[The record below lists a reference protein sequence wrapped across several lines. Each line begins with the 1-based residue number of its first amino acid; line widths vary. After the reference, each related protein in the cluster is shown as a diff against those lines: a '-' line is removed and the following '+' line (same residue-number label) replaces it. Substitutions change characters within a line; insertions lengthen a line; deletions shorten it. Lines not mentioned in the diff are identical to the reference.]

1 MEVPSRARIF
11 SRLGSSRVTRKT
23 VQVSTDAQNA
33 ADRMPSFASA
43 SRVPWKASEAM
54 SRATVKPIPAI
65 APAPATAAQPTGGW
79 MRPRLSRVTSHAAPV
94 VPTGLPTT

>member
-1 MEVPSRARIF
+1 
-11 SRLGSSRVTRKT
+11 LGSSRVIRNT
-23 VQVSTDAQNA
+23 VQVRADAQNA

-43 SRVPWKASEAM
+43 SRGPRKASEAM

-65 APAPATAAQPTGGW
+65 APAPRTPAQPMGGW
-79 MRPRLSRVTSHAAPV
+79 SLPRLIRVTSHAAEV